1 MNNSYCRLRL
11 MKYFL
16 LLIIIFASC
25 FQLIAQ
31 DNSFKGSV
39 ENEITEVP
47 MQSVH
52 VINLTKVIGTITNRK
67 GEFEIEAE
75 INDTLYFSYVGYKPL
90 KISVTGDMIKFG
102 NSKFRLTGLAFALEE
117 IVLRPYELTG
127 YLEIDVKNVPINS
140 AARYSISGL
149 PNSGYEAG
157 NRNKGA
163 ISRALG
169 ALFDPVDF
177 LNNLFGKN
185 PKQLKKL
192 KQMRADDEI
201 KNLLVS
207 KFDREV
213 LVQLLGI
220 KRNDLE
226 EIIRNCNYSD
236 LFIKESN
243 DLQILEAISSCYEEY
258 RIMQGT
264 Q

>member
-1 MNNSYCRLRL
+1 
-11 MKYFL
+11 MKYFFY
-16 LLIIIFASC
+16 LICFLSFFSIKAQNKTKIF
-25 FQLIAQ
+25 
-31 DNSFKGSV
+31 NGSV
-39 ENEITEVP
+39 ENEITEAP
-47 MQSVH
+47 MRGVH
-52 VINLTKVIGTITNRK
+52 VINLTQVIGTITNQK
-67 GEFEIEAE
+67 GEFEIEASQ
-75 INDTLYFSYVGYKPL
+75 NDTLYFSYVGYKPL

-102 NSKFRLTGLAFALEE
+102 NSKFKLTGLAFALEE
-117 IVLRPYELTG
+117 IILRPYELTG
-127 YLEIDVKNVPINS
+127 YLEIDVKNVPVNS

-163 ISRALG
+163 INKALS
-169 ALFDPVDF
+169 ALFNPADF
-177 LNNLFGKN
+177 LYNLFGKN

-220 KRNDLE
+220 KKIDLE

-236 LFIKESN
+236 LFIKQSN

-258 RIMQGT
+258 RIMLGT

>member
-1 MNNSYCRLRL
+1 MS
-11 MKYFL
+11 MKKKFY
-16 LLIIIFASC
+16 LILFFAC
-25 FQLIAQ
+25 KILIAQ
-31 DNSFKGSV
+31 DQTEFFKGSV
-39 ENEITEVP
+39 ENEITEAP

-52 VINLTKVIGTITNRK
+52 VINLTRVIGTITNEK
-67 GEFEIEAE
+67 GEFEIEAS

-102 NSKFRLTGLAFALEE
+102 NSKFKLTGLAFALEE

-140 AARYSISGL
+140 AGRYSISGL

-163 ISRALG
+163 ISKALG
-169 ALFDPVDF
+169 ALFNPADF
-177 LNNLFGKN
+177 LHNLFGKN
-185 PKQLKKL
+185 PKKLRKL

-220 KRNDLE
+220 KRMDLE

-258 RIMQGT
+258 KIMQGSK
-264 Q
+264 